1 MILFEMANIIQED
14 SGLPMI
20 IYISP
25 KSAGLS
31 PQVRVQK
38 DYSSNI
44 STDLFSITIENRPK
58 VIGDTGEIKKSDIKL
73 VKDWVKINT
82 GLLTDY
88 WTGKE
93 HSTKKVLNELIK
105 LSFMDTKKRK
115 QASRKVYE
123 KRLMNARFEITSV
136 SREDLINKEVGFTK
150 KEAFAVTDN
159 QMRKIASK
167 LADNY
172 VNQLFWSSLKVIAES
187 VTSEE

>member
-25 KSAGLS
+25 KSVGLS
-31 PQVRVQK
+31 PRVRVQK

-82 GLLTDY
+82 KLLTDY

-93 HSTKKVLNELIK
+93 HSTRKVLNELIK
-105 LSFMDTKKRK
+105 LSNMDAKKRK
-115 QASRKVYE
+115 QADRKLVE
-123 KRLMNARFEITSV
+123 ERLMDASFVITSV
-136 SREDLINKEVGFTK
+136 SREDLIREEIGFTR
-150 KEAFAVTDN
+150 EQALAVTDE

-167 LADNY
+167 LADDY